1 MTKGNASDMN
11 DRKCIVTGES
21 GDADVLMRFVIGPG
35 DQVVPDLKR
44 NLPGRGC
51 WVRAERTYIEKAV
64 AKGLFAR
71 GFKQNV
77 AAHADLP
84 DLVDQLLQRAALGS
98 LGLARKAGAA
108 IFGSAQVDKAVR
120 AGKALAV
127 LHSTAAAPDGVRKI
141 TQARRATVHLG
152 GPRIESF
159 TLFGRDEMDLAF
171 GGGNVIHAAIMNAGP
186 GAAALKRLNALKM
199 YRQIADEHDMPE
211 GQSFWDEEETDE
223 E

>member
-1 MTKGNASDMN
+1 MN

-21 GDADVLMRFVIGPG
+21 GNADDLMRFVAGPEG
-35 DQVVPDLKR
+35 QVVPDLKR

-51 WVRAERTYIEKAV
+51 WVRAERTYIEQAV
-64 AKGLFAR
+64 AKKLFAR
-71 GFKQNV
+71 GLKQNV
-77 AAHADLP
+77 TAQDNLP
-84 DLVDQLLQRAALGS
+84 DLVDDLLKKAALGS
-98 LGLARKAGAA
+98 LGLARKAGGA

-127 LHSTAAAPDGVRKI
+127 LHSSVAAPDGVRKI

-159 TLFGRDEMDLAF
+159 TLFGPEEMDLAF

-186 GAAALKRLNALKM
+186 GTAALKRLNALKM